1 MWFCLFYLTISA
13 IMFIILDV
21 MAKKTVILT
30 PKVKRTLITVGEQIK
45 LARLRRRLSVELVS
59 ERAGISRATL
69 WAIENGSSTVSFGA
83 YVSVLCALGLESD
96 VLLLAKDDALGRT
109 FQDMNLLPKK
119 RAPKVKKE
127 EEESDDK

>member
-83 YVSVLCALGLESD
+83 YVSVLCALGFETGEVS
-96 VLLLAKDDALGRT
+96 R
-109 FQDMNLLPKK
+109 
-119 RAPKVKKE
+119 
-127 EEESDDK
+127 

>member
-1 MWFCLFYLTISA
+1 
-13 IMFIILDV
+13 

-30 PKVKRTLITVGEQIK
+30 PKVKRTLVTVGEQIK
-45 LARLRRRLSVELVS
+45 LARLRRKLSVELIS

-69 WAIENGSSTVSFGA
+69 WAIENGTSTVSFGS
-83 YVSVLCALGLESD
+83 YVSVLCALGLEND

-119 RAPKVKKE
+119 RAPKVNKKE
-127 EEESDDK
+127 AKSDEEK